1 MREQGDGMLRLI
13 EKLRETDVFMSL
25 NPDIDFGKDHIRF
38 TFRKT
43 GRYSA
48 VPFHKYIA
56 LDFEEVQALKVEI
69 EDILIDQVDV
79 FLKEF
84 EKNEAL
90 YASKRFNKE

>member
-1 MREQGDGMLRLI
+1 MGEHNDGMLRLI
-13 EKLRETDVFMSL
+13 EKLRETDVFMSI
-25 NPDIDFGKDHIRF
+25 NPDTNFGRDSVKF

-43 GRYSA
+43 GQYLA
-48 VPFHKYIA
+48 VPFHKAIMW
-56 LDFEEVQALKVEI
+56 DFKEVQALNIEI

-84 EKNEAL
+84 EKNEEL